1 MQAQVPGPQIVT
13 ASSTLKVILLK
24 RGRALLSHLSSIPK
38 HPGTI
43 AAPTV

>member
-24 RGRALLSHLSSIPK
+24 RGRALLSHLSSIQIS
-38 HPGTI
+38 GV
-43 AAPTV
+43 AANQV